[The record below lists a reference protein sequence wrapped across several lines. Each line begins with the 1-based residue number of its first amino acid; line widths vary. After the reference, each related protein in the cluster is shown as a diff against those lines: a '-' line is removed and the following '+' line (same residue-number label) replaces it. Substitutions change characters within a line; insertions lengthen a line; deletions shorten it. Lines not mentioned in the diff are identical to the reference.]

1 MADKDAIYDRVAGK
15 VKETAGKV
23 TGDKETETEGRL
35 QNIEGK
41 AAEKVG
47 EVKDKVAEKAD
58 DVKDAVKGVAARFK
72 KKDE

>member
-15 VKETAGKV
+15 AKETAGKV

-41 AAEKVG
+41 I
-47 EVKDKVAEKAD
+47 AEKAD
-58 DVKDAVKGVAARFK
+58 DVKDEVVEKADDVKGAVKGVAARLRR
-72 KKDE
+72 DE

>member
-58 DVKDAVKGVAARFK
+58 DVKDAIKGVAARFK

>member
-15 VKETAGKV
+15 VKETAGRV
-23 TGDKETETEGRL
+23 TGDKEAQTEGRL

-41 AAEKVG
+41 VAEKLD
-47 EVKDKVAEKAD
+47 EVKDEVVEKAD

-72 KKDE
+72 KDE

>member
-15 VKETAGKV
+15 VKET
-23 TGDKETETEGRL
+23 ETEGRL

-41 AAEKVG
+41 VAEKFG
-47 EVKDKVAEKAD
+47 EVKDEVAEKAD
-58 DVKDAVKGVAARFK
+58 DVKGAVEGVAARFK

>member
-41 AAEKVG
+41 
-47 EVKDKVAEKAD
+47 VAENVD
-58 DVKDAVKGVAARFK
+58 DVKDAAKGVSARFK
-72 KKDE
+72 KDE

>member
-1 MADKDAIYDRVAGK
+1 MADKDAIYDRIAGK

-23 TGDKETETEGRL
+23 TGDKETKTEGKL

-41 AAEKVG
+41 IAEKLD
-47 EVKDKVAEKAD
+47 EVKDEVVEKAD

-72 KKDE
+72 KDE

>member
-15 VKETAGKV
+15 A
-23 TGDKETETEGRL
+23 KETETEGRL

-41 AAEKVG
+41 VAKKLDEAKD
-47 EVKDKVAEKAD
+47 EVVEKAD

-72 KKDE
+72 KDE

>member
-15 VKETAGKV
+15 AKETAGTV

-41 AAEKVG
+41 
-47 EVKDKVAEKAD
+47 VAEKAD
-58 DVKDAVKGVAARFK
+58 DVKGAVKGVASRFK
-72 KKDE
+72 KDE

>member
-23 TGDKETETEGRL
+23 TGDKETETEGKL

-41 AAEKVG
+41 VAEKFG
-47 EVKDKVAEKAD
+47 EVKDAA
-58 DVKDAVKGVAARFK
+58 KGVSARFK
-72 KKDE
+72 KDE